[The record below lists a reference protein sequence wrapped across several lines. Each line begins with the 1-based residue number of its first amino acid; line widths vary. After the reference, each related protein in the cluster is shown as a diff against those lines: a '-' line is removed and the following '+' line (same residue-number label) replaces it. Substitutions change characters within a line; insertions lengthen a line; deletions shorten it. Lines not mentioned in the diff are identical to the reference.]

1 MGWPR
6 VRKYGRKMTDIATDR
21 LDGRVALVTGST
33 RGIGRAITER
43 LAAAGAT
50 VIVHGRSADSC
61 AEAAARIPGAI
72 PVAAEL
78 GSADAGDRL
87 VEDVIEAAGRI
98 DIVVNN
104 AGVALDNFITGVTDE
119 RWEDTI
125 VANLTAPFA
134 IIRAATRAF
143 KTQGNGGVIINLTST
158 SGERGNAGQSAYAAS
173 KGGLHAL
180 TQTAARELGRFGV
193 RVNSISPMA
202 ATTMN
207 GLVDPDRRVAVA
219 KSLPLG
225 KVADPSH
232 VAEAVAFLVSD
243 RAEFITGE
251 LIHVDAGFHL
261 S

>member
-1 MGWPR
+1 M
-6 VRKYGRKMTDIATDR
+6 
-21 LDGRVALVTGST
+21 TGST
-33 RGIGRAITER
+33 RGIGRAIIER
-43 LAAAGAT
+43 LAAVGAI

-61 AEAAARIPGAI
+61 AELAAQIPGAI

-78 GSADAGDRL
+78 GSAAAGDRL
-87 VEDVIEAAGRI
+87 VADVIEAAGRI

-119 RWEDTI
+119 RWDETL

-143 KTQGNGGVIINLTST
+143 KAQGSGGVIINLTST

-173 KGGLHAL
+173 KGGLHAV

-207 GLVDPDRRVAVA
+207 GLVDPDRRTAVA
-219 KSLPLG
+219 TSLPLG

>member
-1 MGWPR
+1 
-6 VRKYGRKMTDIATDR
+6 MTDIATDR

-43 LAAAGAT
+43 LASAGAI

-72 PVAAEL
+72 PVASEL

-87 VEDVIEAAGRI
+87 VADVIEAAGSI

-119 RWEDTI
+119 RWEDTL

-143 KTQGNGGVIINLTST
+143 KTQGKGGVIINLTST

-193 RVNSISPMA
+193 RVNSISPVA

-207 GLVDPDRRVAVA
+207 GLVDPDRRAAVA

>member
-1 MGWPR
+1 
-6 VRKYGRKMTDIATDR
+6 MTDIASDR

-33 RGIGRAITER
+33 RGIGRAIIER
-43 LAAAGAT
+43 LAAVGAI
-50 VIVHGRSADSC
+50 VIVHGRSVGSC
-61 AEAAARIPGAI
+61 AEVAAQIPGAI

-78 GSADAGDRL
+78 GSAAAGDRL
-87 VEDVIEAAGRI
+87 VADVIEAAGRI

-119 RWEDTI
+119 RWEDTL

-143 KTQGNGGVIINLTST
+143 KTQGTGGVIINLTST

-173 KGGLHAL
+173 KGGLHAV

-202 ATTMN
+202 ATTLN
-207 GLVDPDRRVAVA
+207 GLVDPDRRAVVA
-219 KSLPLG
+219 KLLPLG

-251 LIHVDAGFHL
+251 LIHVDGGFHL

>member
-1 MGWPR
+1 
-6 VRKYGRKMTDIATDR
+6 MTDIASDR

-33 RGIGRAITER
+33 RSIGRAIAER

-50 VIVHGRSADSC
+50 VIVHGRSAD
-61 AEAAARIPGAI
+61 
-72 PVAAEL
+72 
-78 GSADAGDRL
+78 AGDRL
-87 VEDVIEAAGRI
+87 VADVIEAAGRI

-119 RWEDTI
+119 RWEDTLI
-125 VANLTAPFA
+125 ANLTAPFA

-143 KTQGNGGVIINLTST
+143 KTQGTGGAIINLTST

-173 KGGLHAL
+173 KGGLHAI

-207 GLVDPDRRVAVA
+207 GLVDPDRRAAVA

-225 KVADPSH
+225 NVADPSH

-243 RAEFITGE
+243 RAAFITGE

>member
-1 MGWPR
+1 
-6 VRKYGRKMTDIATDR
+6 MTEIANDR
-21 LDGRVALVTGST
+21 LDGKVALVTGST
-33 RGIGRAITER
+33 RGIGRAIAER

-50 VIVHGRSADSC
+50 VIVHGRLADSC
-61 AEAAARIPGAI
+61 TEVAALIPGSI
-72 PVAAEL
+72 PVPGELNSAE
-78 GSADAGDRL
+78 AGDRL
-87 VEDVIEAAGRI
+87 VADVVDAAGRL

-104 AGVALDNFITGVTDE
+104 AGVALDNFITGVTND
-119 RWEDTI
+119 RWEDTL

-143 KTQGNGGVIINLTST
+143 KAQEDGGVIINLTST

-202 ATTMN
+202 ATSMN
-207 GLVDPDRRVAVA
+207 GLVDPERRAAVA
-219 KSLPLG
+219 TSLPLG
-225 KVADPSH
+225 SVADPAH

-243 RAEFITGE
+243 RAAFITGE
-251 LIHVDAGFHL
+251 LLHVDGGFHL